1 MSDIATSN
9 RLLVLAPHPD
19 DEVIGAGGLIQR
31 VLARRG
37 EVRVLFITSGE
48 SNPWPQRAQERKWR
62 VSAAD
67 REAWGERRRDEA
79 RASLQLLGVPAEG
92 AQFLSLGDGQIA
104 ALARR
109 NDPTLTDSLRA
120 TILDFQPSL
129 LICPSAQDLH
139 SDHRAVAWYLHQA
152 VRGVGD
158 GAPEIVTYVV
168 HGEGSPAR
176 LHASLR
182 LSDRERL
189 RKRAAIECHQT
200 QLILSRERFLAY
212 ARPVEEFFKP
222 EFDLVC
228 TESRAKERAGAFRH
242 SCRILLGRS
251 TPPREDEQEPPGD
264 PATDPDVG

>member
-1 MSDIATSN
+1 MSELATSN

-19 DEVIGAGGLIQR
+19 DEVIGAGGLMQR
-31 VLARRG
+31 VLARGG
-37 EVRVLFITSGE
+37 EVRVVFITSGE
-48 SNPWPQRAQERKWR
+48 SNPWPQRAQKRKWR
-62 VSAAD
+62 LSVED
-67 REAWGERRRDEA
+67 QEAWGERRRGEA
-79 RASLQLLGVPAEG
+79 KASLQALGVPEEA
-92 AQFLSLGDGQIA
+92 ATFLHFRDGQIA
-104 ALARR
+104 ALARK
-109 NDPTLTDSLRA
+109 NDPRLTESLRSA
-120 TILDFQPSL
+120 ILEFQPTL

-152 VRGVGD
+152 VRGVGE

-168 HGEGSPAR
+168 HGEGSPSR

-212 ARPVEEFFKP
+212 ARPIEEFFKS

-228 TESRAKERAGAFRH
+228 TESRTRERAGAFRH
-242 SCRILLGRS
+242 SCRVLLGRS
-251 TPPREDEQEPPGD
+251 SPPRDDEEEPAGD
-264 PATDPDVG
+264 PAMDPDVR

>member
-1 MSDIATSN
+1 MSDLSISN

-31 VLARRG
+31 VLGRGG
-37 EVRVLFITSGE
+37 EVRAVFITSGE
-48 SNPWPQRAQERKWR
+48 SNPWPLRAQNRKWR
-62 VSAAD
+62 VSLED
-67 REAWGERRRDEA
+67 QESWGERRRSEA
-79 RASLQLLGVPAEG
+79 IASLRTLGVPEEA
-92 AQFLSLGDGQIA
+92 ATFLRFRDGQIA
-104 ALARR
+104 ALARKG
-109 NDPTLTDSLRA
+109 DPRLTEALRA
-120 TILDFQPSL
+120 IMVEFQPSL

-152 VRGVGD
+152 VRGVGE

-168 HGEGSPAR
+168 HGEGSTER

-182 LSDRERL
+182 LSDRERS

-212 ARPVEEFFKP
+212 ARPIEEFYKP

-228 TESRAKERAGAFRH
+228 TESRTRERAGAFRH
-242 SCRILLGRS
+242 SCRVLLGRS
-251 TPPREDEQEPPGD
+251 SPARGEQPEPAGD
-264 PATDPDVG
+264 PATDPEVR